1 MKKLFLKQALAVA
14 IMLLSGIVS
23 YAASFGKCGDNLTW
37 TMDDAGNL
45 VITGSGDMYD
55 AHDPQYQANAWV
67 DSKVKTVKFPGGLT
81 SIGYAMFTYTR
92 NLKELNLA
100 GTQVKTI
107 KGNAFRNSGITTV
120 YLPSTLKEIRTS
132 AFWDCSD
139 IEVIRVD
146 VGNTTYD
153 SRNKCNAVIETA
165 TNKLIMGGNKTV
177 IPSTVKII
185 GESAFRGRTKL
196 TSLGLHDAVQEIHPF
211 AYAGCTALKSAFIPA
226 GVLLIGYN
234 PFMGC
239 ENLEYI
245 NVDEKN
251 TRYDSRFDCDAIIET
266 QPATL
271 IAGCSGT
278 IIPRNILTID
288 EYAFDGINIES
299 IYIPASVTTIK
310 ERAIHNCTL
319 LGSITVDKK
328 NSVYDSRDNC
338 NAIIKT
344 KTNELIVGCYN
355 TVIPNGIKSIAN
367 YAFDEAGSLKDVI
380 IPPTVTSIGDNAFR
394 GTNITGLY
402 LPPSITSIGES
413 AFAWN
418 YDIKEIV
425 ACMTTPPTIEKS
437 TFNWTA
443 YEKTK
448 LIVPPGTKAKY
459 QAAEYWKDFT
469 NIEEGTRGD
478 QCGPNAFWTMLN
490 GSVNITGTG
499 TMYEFSTSSMA
510 EEKWGTAT
518 GVVIGEGITRVG
530 KFNFYNCRNIK
541 TVSFPSTLTAI
552 GQGTFQHCSSLENIW
567 IPKSVTSISPS
578 SFVGCYSAKLIYVEA
593 DNTVYDSRNNCNA
606 IIKTADN
613 ELVTGCSVTVIP
625 NTVTS
630 IGGAAF
636 SSCSTLTKITIPG
649 SVTQIKGTAFRLSG
663 LKELHVEATEP
674 PVCDPLSFN
683 GVEVAK
689 CKLYVPIGSIEK
701 YKAADVWKDFNI
713 FAGVDDITADDSGV
727 AVRTV
732 GRDITISG
740 APDDALVEVYNTAGM
755 TVYSGT
761 AKTIAAPASGLYI
774 VRVAGTTHKVAVK

>member
-1 MKKLFLKQALAVA
+1 
-14 IMLLSGIVS
+14 MLLSGIVS

-177 IPSTVKII
+177 IPSTVRII

-196 TSLGLHDAVQEIHPF
+196 TSLGLHAAVQEIHPF

-367 YAFDEAGSLKDVI
+367 YAFDEAGSLQDVI
-380 IPPTVTSIGDNAFR
+380 IAPTVTSIGDNAFR

-402 LPPSITSIGES
+402 LPPSITSIGNS

-418 YDIKEIV
+418 SDIKEIV
-425 ACMTTPPTIEKS
+425 ACMTTPPTITKT
-437 TFNWTA
+437 TFSSYT
-443 YEKTK
+443 YDKTK
-448 LIVPPGTKAKY
+448 LIVPPDTKAKY
-459 QAAEYWKDFT
+459 QAAEYWKNFQT
-469 NIEEGTRGD
+469 IEEGTRGG
-478 QCGPNAFWTMLN
+478 QCGDKAFWTMLN
-490 GSVNITGTG
+490 GAVNITGTG
-499 TMYEFSTSSMA
+499 AMYEYSNVVA
-510 EEKWGTAT
+510 ERDWGEVNT
-518 GVVIGEGITRVG
+518 VNIGEGITEVG
-530 KFNFYNCRNIK
+530 AYAFLDDKIIK
-541 TVSFPSTLTAI
+541 KVSFPSTLTAI
-552 GQGTFQHCSSLENIW
+552 GKKAFYRCSDMEYIW
-567 IPKSVTSISPS
+567 IPKSVTNIDDQAFS
-578 SFVGCYSAKLIYVEA
+578 GCYSAKLIYVED

-613 ELVTGCSVTVIP
+613 ELLYGNPATVIP

-630 IGGAAF
+630 IGAHAF
-636 SSCSTLTKITIPG
+636 SYCSNLTKMTIPG
-649 SVTQIKGTAFRLSG
+649 SVTGIQRAAFYQTS
-663 LKELHVEATEP
+663 LKELYVEAIEP
-674 PVCDPLSFN
+674 PVCEVSPFL
-683 GVEVAK
+683 GVNVAE
-689 CKLYVPIGSIEK
+689 CRLYVPKVSIEK
-701 YKAADVWKDFNI
+701 YKAAKYWKDFI
-713 FAGVDDITADDSGV
+713 ILAGVDDITADDSGI

-740 APDDALVEVYNTAGM
+740 ASVDALVEVYNTAGM

>member
-107 KGNAFRNSGITTV
+107 MGNAFRNSGITTV

-196 TSLGLHDAVQEIHPF
+196 TSLGLHAAVQEIHPF

-402 LPPSITSIGES
+402 LPPSITSIGNS

-418 YDIKEIV
+418 SDIKEIV
-425 ACMTTPPTIEKS
+425 ACMTTPPTITKT
-437 TFNWTA
+437 TFSSYTSD
-443 YEKTK
+443 KTK
-448 LIVPPGTKAKY
+448 LIVPPDTKAKY
-459 QAAEYWKDFT
+459 QAAEYWKNFQT
-469 NIEEGTRGD
+469 IEEGTRGG
-478 QCGPNAFWTMLN
+478 QCGDKAFWTMLN
-490 GSVNITGTG
+490 GAVNITGTG
-499 TMYEFSTSSMA
+499 AMYDFTSTETA
-510 EEKWGTAT
+510 EKQWGTAT
-518 GVVIGEGITRVG
+518 ALNIGEGITKIG
-530 KFNFYNCRNIK
+530 NYNFFNCRNIK
-541 TVSFPSTLTAI
+541 TVSFPSTLTTI
-552 GQGTFQHCSSLENIW
+552 GRGVFEYCRSIESIW
-567 IPKSVTSISPS
+567 IPKSVTSIQAGTFGGCS
-578 SFVGCYSAKLIYVEA
+578 SVKLMYVEA
-593 DNTVYDSRNNCNA
+593 DNTVYDSRNDCNA

-613 ELVTGCSVTVIP
+613 ELVAGCTVTVIP
-625 NTVTS
+625 NTVTT

-636 SSCSTLTKITIPG
+636 ALYSNLTKITIPG
-649 SVTQIKGTAFRLSG
+649 SVTKIKASAFRYTKLD
-663 LKELHVEATEP
+663 ELHVEATEP
-674 PVCDPLSFN
+674 PACTPNTFY

-701 YKAADVWKDFNI
+701 YKAADIWKDFI
-713 FAGVDDITADDSGV
+713 ILAGVDDITADDSSV

>member
-1 MKKLFLKQALAVA
+1 MA

-177 IPSTVKII
+177 IPSTVRII

-196 TSLGLHDAVQEIHPF
+196 TSLGLHAAVQEIHPF

-367 YAFDEAGSLKDVI
+367 YAFDEAGSLQDVI
-380 IPPTVTSIGDNAFR
+380 IAPTVTSIGDNAFR

-402 LPPSITSIGES
+402 LPPSITSIGNS

-418 YDIKEIV
+418 SDIKEIV
-425 ACMTTPPTIEKS
+425 ACMTTPPTITKT
-437 TFNWTA
+437 TFSSYT
-443 YEKTK
+443 YDKTK
-448 LIVPPGTKAKY
+448 LIVPPDTKAKY
-459 QAAEYWKDFT
+459 QAAEYWKNFQT
-469 NIEEGTRGD
+469 IEEGTRGG
-478 QCGPNAFWTMLN
+478 QCGDKAFWTMLN
-490 GSVNITGTG
+490 GAVNITGTG
-499 TMYEFSTSSMA
+499 AMYEYSNVVA
-510 EEKWGTAT
+510 ERDWGEVNT
-518 GVVIGEGITRVG
+518 VNIGEGITEVG
-530 KFNFYNCRNIK
+530 AYAFLDDKIIK
-541 TVSFPSTLTAI
+541 KVSFPSTLTAI
-552 GQGTFQHCSSLENIW
+552 GKKAFYRCSDMEYIW
-567 IPKSVTSISPS
+567 IPKSVTNIDDQAFS
-578 SFVGCYSAKLIYVEA
+578 GCYSAKLIYVED

-613 ELVTGCSVTVIP
+613 ELLYGNPATVIP

-630 IGGAAF
+630 IGAHAF
-636 SSCSTLTKITIPG
+636 SYCSNLTKMTIPG
-649 SVTQIKGTAFRLSG
+649 SVTGIQRAAFYQTS
-663 LKELHVEATEP
+663 LKELYVEAIEP
-674 PVCDPLSFN
+674 PVCEVSPFL
-683 GVEVAK
+683 GVNVAE
-689 CKLYVPIGSIEK
+689 CRLYVPKVSIEK
-701 YKAADVWKDFNI
+701 YKAAKYWKDFI
-713 FAGVDDITADDSGV
+713 ILAGVDDITADDSGI

-740 APDDALVEVYNTAGM
+740 ASVDALVEVYNTAGM